1 MIWSGNK
8 QIIFKV
14 GPEKNVK
21 KYLLYNYKC
30 IVCLFK
36 TIFTSFLGMIVIL
49 LQAIENLT
57 VVLLLQV
64 WALHALALIA
74 DSGGPMF
81 RGYVEP
87 TLSLVLQLL
96 LSVPPTTVDVHQCL
110 GKCLSALIT
119 SIGPE
124 LQGMPSVFDLL

>member
-1 MIWSGNK
+1 
-8 QIIFKV
+8 
-14 GPEKNVK
+14 
-21 KYLLYNYKC
+21 
-30 IVCLFK
+30 
-36 TIFTSFLGMIVIL
+36 
-49 LQAIENLT
+49 
-57 VVLLLQV
+57 
-64 WALHALALIA
+64 
-74 DSGGPMF
+74 MF

-124 LQGMPSVFDLL
+124 LQGMPSVFAVL